1 MGRTTFKKKITSPEL
16 IEQIN
21 PKNVKLINLF
31 LKEKDRKCS
40 DATIKVYKSNFIR
53 LFLSYSLYTY
63 YTILFKKNQSNS
75 IFEMLCGFSISTF
88 NSLSAPLLTL

>member
-40 DATIKVYKSNFIR
+40 DATMKVYKSNLHIFFCCLHINH
-53 LFLSYSLYTY
+53 
-63 YTILFKKNQSNS
+63 TIF
-75 IFEMLCGFSISTF
+75 
-88 NSLSAPLLTL
+88 AV